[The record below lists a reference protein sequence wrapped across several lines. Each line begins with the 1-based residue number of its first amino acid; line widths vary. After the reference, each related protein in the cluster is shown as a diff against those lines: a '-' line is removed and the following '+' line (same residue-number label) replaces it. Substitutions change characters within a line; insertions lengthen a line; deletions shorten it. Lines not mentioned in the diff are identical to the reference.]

1 MKKYVV
7 TLSPEEREQLA
18 AVVRKGK
25 VAARKHLHAQLL
37 LQADS
42 GVEGPAWT
50 DEEISAA
57 FAVHPTTV
65 ANVRQRCVEEGV
77 AAALQRR
84 APRRQYPRKLDGGQ
98 EAHLIAVA
106 CSEPPV
112 GQKRWTLRLL
122 ADKLVEL
129 EVVDSIARETVR
141 QTLKKTPLSPG

>member
-1 MKKYVV
+1 MKKYVI
-7 TLSPEEREQLA
+7 TLSPEEREELA

-25 VAARKHLHAQLL
+25 GAARKRLHAQFL

-42 GVEGPAWT
+42 GAEGPAWT

-65 ANVRQRCVEEGV
+65 ANVRQRGVEEGME
-77 AAALQRR
+77 AALQRQ
-84 APRRQYPRKLDGGQ
+84 APHRQYPRKLDGGQ

-106 CSEPPV
+106 CSTPPV

-122 ADKLVEL
+122 AERFVTL
-129 EVVDSIARETVR
+129 EGETISHETVR
-141 QTLKKTPLSPG
+141 RGLKKTCSSPG